1 MFAMG
6 GIDWDQV
13 ARVYEEGASVRE
25 ACRRFGISA
34 RAWQRAVKE
43 GLLPEPGFPP
53 MLPSEKR
60 ALIDRL
66 FREGYTQAMVAAE
79 LGMSKATVSYHARRV
94 GMPVHDE
101 FARRYDWEKIQRA
114 HDDGMRAMECC
125 RHFGFSKATWSKA
138 VATGRIQSRSHL
150 IPLEKLLVKERRTN
164 RTHLKGRL
172 LAAGLKENR
181 CERCAISTW
190 RGSAL
195 NVQLHHKN
203 GDGTDNRLGN
213 IQFLCA
219 NCHSQTDTY
228 GGRNGRRKP
237 ERHLKLVPPVAES
250 NEEEVG

>member
-1 MFAMG
+1 VPAVRDLGSSVAAGSQG
-6 GIDWDQV
+6 GPSPGAWIPADV
-13 ARVYEEGASVRE
+13 A
-25 ACRRFGISA
+25 
-34 RAWQRAVKE
+34 
-43 GLLPEPGFPP
+43 
-53 MLPSEKR
+53 SEKR

-79 LGMSKATVSYHARRV
+79 LGMAKATVSYHARRF
-94 GMPVHDE
+94 GMPIHDE
-101 FARRYDWEKIQRA
+101 FARRYDWEKVQQA

-150 IPLEKLLVKERRTN
+150 IPLEDLLVKGRRTN

-181 CERCAISTW
+181 CERCGISTW

-203 GDGTDNRLGN
+203 GDGTDNCLEN

-228 GGRNGRRKP
+228 GGRNGHRKP
-237 ERHLKLVPPVAES
+237 ERHLKLVPPLAES
-250 NEEEVG
+250 DEEEVG